1 VASRRTFQA
10 WKSDPMP
17 DLARRVIL
25 FGGETIR
32 LTPYSAEDRGTFLGA
47 GGGIRTH
54 EGLRHRVLSP
64 RRARYHRAH
73 CPFDLAMVPP
83 HYGAPGGSFRGRA
96 AFEPAI
102 NGSRAS

>member
-1 VASRRTFQA
+1 MASRRTFQA

-32 LTPYSAEDRGTFLGA
+32 LTPYSAEDRGSFLGA

-73 CPFDLAMVPP
+73 C
-83 HYGAPGGSFRGRA
+83 RGRA

>member
-1 VASRRTFQA
+1 
-10 WKSDPMP
+10 
-17 DLARRVIL
+17 LRVES
-25 FGGETIR
+25 GSETGPTLVPRINQ
-32 LTPYSAEDRGTFLGA
+32 TWCAIGA

-64 RRARYHRAH
+64 GQAPLSAY

-83 HYGAPGGSFRGRA
+83 RLDGAPGGTLRGAVA

-102 NGSRAS
+102 NGYGGCDSPPLSG